1 MPSSVIYKTSFM
13 KHISKLRLLGYYHY
27 PNQDM
32 KPEESC
38 ILEALELA
46 PLLETSINSIY
57 QNPETDTYIKDMI
70 SSPTVFIFK
79 DEDNNLYGYFTS
91 NKSVRITDVKYN
103 KSAIEQIPFKYKA
116 WFMPGKRIKLIP
128 KKNEEPK
135 ATLLPQTTN
144 IKSMDN
150 KQEILSPDV
159 NADAMNEVFDQMYI
173 TNVEKRLRELNAP
186 TDIDKK
192 RWIWELIQNA
202 KDTIALD
209 PNRDE
214 INVRIEIDGDCV
226 KFKHD
231 GAPFTA
237 KARYGLLYKY
247 SGGKENQESTGRFG
261 TGFLTTHCLSKI
273 VTIES
278 NMYSNK
284 DCTELCGFEVTMYRD
299 GLISSELIEGLRKM
313 RASEKFFKQT
323 FGWTT
328 FTYHINSDSGRTA
341 VKLGVENFH
350 ENIAPTMLF
359 CKELSSIELND
370 NGSVTKIKKLPQV
383 CLSENIYLAEYEIES
398 PGSTYKRRFL
408 LSHYVGLSKELSER
422 YRKER
427 KLRLDIALEIDE
439 NNNIVNHI
447 GKTSHYCV
455 LPLVGIEDQLS
466 EPIIVNSP
474 DFEPDSERQSL
485 MLSGQFWNEEKNVIT
500 ETGINQ
506 KIYEQVFPLYE
517 KLVAFLS
524 EQKYGRLYYL
534 AYGLDKANSH
544 KNLDKE
550 WYVPNVIHK
559 YRDILQKYDV
569 VKSYDGG
576 IYKKLSDCIFVK
588 ETTLENE
595 SSVYSLLASL
605 YPSKIVAD
613 NHEWSIFLWK
623 SGLKLWST
631 EDLCADIE
639 SKENWDSIN
648 LVNTTLPVWYNKF
661 LQYVY
666 NFDVRYLTKY
676 AVLPNMNGK
685 FLKKDTENFQQGQN
699 ISTFVIDL
707 LNKLGKDVKP
717 ILLHSDV
724 TAVSL
729 DSKYNSQSYSADI
742 NRLAKAIID
751 DSSQIS
757 KVSRLMPLISII
769 PNDEEKYS
777 IEFRTQ
783 RKRFYEICT
792 SLYSITDVTP
802 STDNSLLESA
812 WKETDTWFVS
822 HVLNSLKSLGSLS
835 KLPIGLDAK
844 WLNNTLLALNVQIP
858 KLDIFEVLPN
868 QEGNFCA
875 HKSLYEDIEI
885 PDVLKNDIFK
895 SVDLNYKEILLHK
908 DIDASAFS
916 VNQNKTISS
925 FSSDL
930 KSKFATTSS
939 YAYGNYFRGKYHYKP
954 QEFLDK
960 IALYIVSLLPKDK
973 DSELYKYQKD
983 LFYVSKEVLTNQ
995 TNTESDI
1002 SFESSDL
1009 WQSANEYVCSQIG
1022 EALSSLGNL
1031 DTINTLLGQVG
1042 EAKVWEVLNK
1052 YYSFLSHAN
1061 ISYIDFSIFP
1071 NQNGVLKSFSCLYK
1085 DEGNIGDLLKNVIS
1099 LLVDSDSEYRN
1110 ILMDSHSCL
1119 QPQSVIGACN
1129 AYKLIDDK
1137 VYEYYQLPAKWEDND
1152 YINAVHELIEV
1163 WKEQSGQFNDANFP
1177 KTKPIEDSIVLN
1189 VVWKKEKREL
1199 LMNVSS
1205 KLTDDQIQAIIEN
1218 SAQIGELTDKVKQLE
1233 EENKG
1238 LQARVEELQNIDS
1251 ILKNCHPD
1259 KLDKVRDLF
1268 NKLASEDTNIKD
1280 DDEIP
1285 LNDDDETDVVV
1296 VPKTYELEVEDFEGR
1311 LQTIRINQVQY
1322 AGLSLDEIERY
1333 VGEAKDAVVKYFRE
1347 LNEKQNLGLQF
1358 DVERIAKHSY
1368 SQLYGIRDRNGN
1380 DIPIVVHSYKG
1391 PQYRYFDLNWYD
1403 WQLLSQKGAML
1414 FVLTVTGLQCIPLYA
1429 LPIRNFNISIS
1440 NEMSKENRAALL
1452 TLAAVGKQY
1461 STLGFDFGNNMPQ
1474 GFNDPLPFDYVPEQ
1488 LNKCISSIKE
1498 VCGRNIPQIANIYN
1512 SGKNIPLIRS
1522 SVGYSLAME
1531 AVNEGN
1537 ARDIFDAPANDTLA
1551 PSVGTSFID

>member
-1 MPSSVIYKTSFM
+1 M
-13 KHISKLRLLGYYHY
+13 
-27 PNQDM
+27 
-32 KPEESC
+32 
-38 ILEALELA
+38 
-46 PLLETSINSIY
+46 
-57 QNPETDTYIKDMI
+57 
-70 SSPTVFIFK
+70 
-79 DEDNNLYGYFTS
+79 
-91 NKSVRITDVKYN
+91 
-103 KSAIEQIPFKYKA
+103 
-116 WFMPGKRIKLIP
+116 
-128 KKNEEPK
+128 
-135 ATLLPQTTN
+135 
-144 IKSMDN
+144 
-150 KQEILSPDV
+150 
-159 NADAMNEVFDQMYI
+159 
-173 TNVEKRLRELNAP
+173 
-186 TDIDKK
+186 
-192 RWIWELIQNA
+192 
-202 KDTIALD
+202 
-209 PNRDE
+209 
-214 INVRIEIDGDCV
+214 
-226 KFKHD
+226 
-231 GAPFTA
+231 
-237 KARYGLLYKY
+237 
-247 SGGKENQESTGRFG
+247 
-261 TGFLTTHCLSKI
+261 
-273 VTIES
+273 
-278 NMYSNK
+278 
-284 DCTELCGFEVTMYRD
+284 
-299 GLISSELIEGLRKM
+299 
-313 RASEKFFKQT
+313 
-323 FGWTT
+323 
-328 FTYHINSDSGRTA
+328 
-341 VKLGVENFH
+341 
-350 ENIAPTMLF
+350 
-359 CKELSSIELND
+359 
-370 NGSVTKIKKLPQV
+370 
-383 CLSENIYLAEYEIES
+383 
-398 PGSTYKRRFL
+398 
-408 LSHYVGLSKELSER
+408 
-422 YRKER
+422 
-427 KLRLDIALEIDE
+427 
-439 NNNIVNHI
+439 
-447 GKTSHYCV
+447 
-455 LPLVGIEDQLS
+455 
-466 EPIIVNSP
+466 
-474 DFEPDSERQSL
+474 
-485 MLSGQFWNEEKNVIT
+485 
-500 ETGINQ
+500 
-506 KIYEQVFPLYE
+506 
-517 KLVAFLS
+517 
-524 EQKYGRLYYL
+524 YYL

-954 QEFLDK
+954 QEYLDK

-1498 VCGRNIPQIANIYN
+1498 VCDRNIPQIANIYN